1 MQNVYRTSALGL
13 DGIASARKAYYPE
26 GGLIA
31 ALLMAIGILLLAATT
46 ATAQISDGGIPPSF
60 ERSLRS
66 NAQRLMMPPVDV
78 QALLAEDAAE
88 ESKALPFR
96 FGTPFDVNYS
106 LDNSGTWEDLPD
118 GGRIWRITFSSPGAY
133 SINLIYSKYRLPEG
147 AQLFVYNSD
156 RTYVIGA
163 FTAKNNKPHGEM
175 ATQPVMGDEVTVEY
189 YEPASVVY
197 EGELTI
203 SRVVHAYKDIFKTV
217 KDALDFG
224 GSGSCNNNVNCPEGA
239 NWQKEKRSVA
249 MVLTS
254 GGTRWCSGS
263 MVNNVRQDKTPYF
276 LTANHCLGQ
285 LEYLDHHV

>member
-1 MQNVYRTSALGL
+1 MHKVYRTSALGL
-13 DGIASARKAYYPE
+13 EGTTSARKACYPE

-31 ALLMAIGILLLAATT
+31 AFLLAIGILLIAATT
-46 ATAQISDGGIPPSF
+46 ATAQISDGGTPPSF
-60 ERSLRS
+60 DRLMRS
-66 NAQRLMMPPVDV
+66 NVQRMIMPPVDV

-96 FGTPFDVNYS
+96 FGAPFDVNYS

-133 SINLIYSKYRLPEG
+133 SINLIFSKYRLPEG

-156 RTYVIGA
+156 RSYVIGA

-175 ATQPVMGDEVTVEY
+175 ATQPVRGDEVTVEY
-189 YEPASVVY
+189 YEPAAVVY
-197 EGELTI
+197 EGELAI
-203 SRVVHAYKDIFKTV
+203 SRVVHAYRDIFKTV

-249 MVLTS
+249 MVLLS
-254 GGTRWCSGS
+254 NGTR
-263 MVNNVRQDKTPYF
+263 
-276 LTANHCLGQ
+276 
-285 LEYLDHHV
+285 